1 LTFWNPIHT
10 LRDLLGVLTKPDRCQ
25 EAANEK
31 WARYI
36 KNEIEPLHHGWFC
49 VKQHDTQS
57 DSPQLDLLQAREQE
71 DHYFKKTPAWRGLS
85 PQALSRL
92 GTKRLVRRLEEILSE
107 LITKRCVIICIS
119 SEPMV
124 NKPL

>member
-1 LTFWNPIHT
+1 MLTFWNPIHT
-10 LRDLLGVLTKPDRCQ
+10 LCDLLGVLTKPDRCQ
-25 EAANEK
+25 DAANEK

-57 DSPQLDLLQAREQE
+57 ASPQPNLQQARDEE
-71 DHYFKKTPAWRGLS
+71 DHYFKKMPPWRGLS
-85 PQALSRL
+85 SQALSRL

-107 LITKRCVIICIS
+107 LITKRYAIICIS
-119 SEPMV
+119 
-124 NKPL
+124 